1 MAAEDPDPKSLLL
14 KSLKGASIKD
24 IPDLEADNAWHFG
37 FTVGGLAVQCPWR
50 VVSGGRIAL
59 GSVDH
64 NQKFGLLEPVNG
76 VARVSKLLKGKAVE
90 GVKIHDLT
98 SDLTIQF
105 TDDLRLDVFN
115 NSSGYEGWQY
125 CDLQGL
131 ELVAQGGGRLL
142 MCYGE
147 RKDWRRYGHS

>member
-1 MAAEDPDPKSLLL
+1 MASEEPNPNTLLL
-14 KSLKGASIKD
+14 QWLKGASIRD
-24 IPDLEADNAWHFG
+24 VPDLEAEDAWHFG
-37 FTVGGLAVQCPWR
+37 FTVGGLGVQCPWR
-50 VVSGGRIAL
+50 VVSGGRIVL

-64 NQKFGLLEPVNG
+64 NQQFGLPKPVNA
-76 VARVSKLLKGKAVE
+76 VSRVSQLLKGKVVE
-90 GVKIHDLT
+90 DVKIHDMT

-125 CDLQGL
+125 GDSEGL
-131 ELVAQGGGRLL
+131 RLVAQGGGRLL

-147 RKDWRRYGHS
+147 RKDWKTIHGN